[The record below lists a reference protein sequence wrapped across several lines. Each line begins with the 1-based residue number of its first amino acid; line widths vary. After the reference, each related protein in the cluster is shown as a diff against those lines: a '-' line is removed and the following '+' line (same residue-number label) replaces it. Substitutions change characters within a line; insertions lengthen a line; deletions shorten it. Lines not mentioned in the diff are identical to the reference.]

1 MNLDDYTRVR
11 LHRDEGDDDTD
22 YINANIIK
30 V

>member
-22 YINANIIK
+22 YINASIIM